1 MPSLNGHSAQ
11 AKQAA
16 QTANLRVRLLSDSPG
31 VTEYPAV
38 ARTAVSIHVGP
49 PSFVACLRGGESHRG
64 TAVHGD
70 IDIVPEGTPSRWE
83 LKQCDRALVLSLAPE
98 FLRRVAEESDLDAG
112 RLEFRNRFQIRDAQI
127 EHIGWALQEEMERNY
142 AGGRLFWDG
151 MAAALAARLVHSHS
165 SLARKTVTANG
176 GFSGRKLKQVLEYIE
191 ENLATNLSLSDIAA
205 AAGLSI
211 SHCKVLFR
219 QSLGLPVHQYLIRRR
234 VERAVAL
241 LRQDKL
247 SISQVA
253 LESGFSHQSH
263 LAMHM
268 RRLLGVSPR
277 ELRNALQ

>member
-1 MPSLNGHSAQ
+1 
-11 AKQAA
+11 
-16 QTANLRVRLLSDSPG
+16 
-31 VTEYPAV
+31 
-38 ARTAVSIHVGP
+38 
-49 PSFVACLRGGESHRG
+49 
-64 TAVHGD
+64 
-70 IDIVPEGTPSRWE
+70 
-83 LKQCDRALVLSLAPE
+83 
-98 FLRRVAEESDLDAG
+98 
-112 RLEFRNRFQIRDAQI
+112 
-127 EHIGWALQEEMERNY
+127 
-142 AGGRLFWDG
+142 

-165 SLARKTVTANG
+165 SLSRQRVTSNG

-191 ENLATNLSLSDIAA
+191 ENLATDLSLSDIAG